1 LDLSEIFSE
10 AVTEEGDRLMKD
22 LTSVSNPQGEQ
33 EWKTSKND
41 FSDSECP
48 NLNHGDKGSLQNCK
62 AFCLEEP
69 GCNAFNYD
77 SSSTHCVLRGCE
89 LPVVPPTKDVS
100 GAYDG
105 YWTEV
110 TVVLSS
116 TAGAAEH
123 QGYRLGEFVEAGE
136 HGERPF
142 YRQRDTEG
150 SKPQYLYFEDNCWQV
165 SETLGNRN
173 DYIKNCQDT
182 QLPPTKNWEYVGDGG
197 WSDDDTSLTLEFTTL
212 SPCQLVRVAG
222 EGEVVQKHGNGG
234 TKSLGDYRL
243 EEGRWSSGRPVF
255 KKVDGETRFLFVPEG
270 FSNWSIKTS
279 TTATGAVIQSGKA
292 TNSPSSPEAGPSV
305 RFGQT
310 RWEYS
315 VSDNGWKEGN
325 ISVTCV

>member
-22 LTSVSNPQGEQ
+22 LTSVPNPQGEQ
-33 EWKTSKND
+33 EWKTSKNE

-77 SSSTHCVLRGCE
+77 STSTHCVLRGCE
-89 LPVVPPTKDVS
+89 LPVVPPTTDVS
-100 GAYDG
+100 GTFDG
-105 YWTEV
+105 YWTEA
-110 TVVLSS
+110 TVVLSL

-123 QGYRLGEFVEAGE
+123 QGDTLGEFVEAGE
-136 HGERPF
+136 HEERPF

-212 SPCQLVRVAG
+212 SPICQLVRVAG
-222 EGEVVQKHGNGG
+222 EGEVVEKQGS
-234 TKSLGDYRL
+234 SLGDYRL
-243 EEGRWSSGRPVF
+243 EEGRWSEGRPVF
-255 KKVDGETRFLFVPEG
+255 KKINGETRFLIVGEG
-270 FSNWSIKTS
+270 SSSWYIQTS
-279 TTATGAVIQSGKA
+279 TTATGGWISSGRA

-305 RFGQT
+305 RREVT
-310 RWEYS
+310 RWRYFGGGKW
-315 VSDNGWKEGN
+315 NEGD